1 MRKQIAMA
9 VVVLLS
15 LSVLSTDLRAD
26 EEKIAFE
33 KLPAAVKKTIKRK
46 FPKAEIEGASK
57 EVEDGTTTYEV
68 ELEIKDRSVDV
79 ALKADGTILEI
90 EREVPVNELPKAVK
104 KALAA
109 RYPKAKIEKVEEI
122 VKGEHGPVHYEV
134 AIKAEVVFT
143 AKGKIV
149 KGHEDEDE
157 KSSTKARK
165 SKKDDEDEDE
175 DDEDQDEEHEVKAK
189 KGDKDKGKIVKE
201 KEDEDEKSSI
211 KARKSKKDDKDD
223 EDEDEE
229 HEVKAKK
236 GDKD

>member
-1 MRKQIAMA
+1 MA
-9 VVVLLS
+9 GVGISRRQTLGES
-15 LSVLSTDLRAD
+15 SCGSKSRWQWSPSSVFRSCSTDLRAD

-90 EREVPVNELPKAVK
+90 EREVPVDELPKAVK

-122 VKGEHGPVHYEV
+122 VKGEDGPVHYEV
-134 AIKAEVVFT
+134 AIKAEVVLT
-143 AKGKIV
+143 AKGKFV
-149 KGHEDEDE
+149 
-157 KSSTKARK
+157 KARRRERMR
-165 SKKDDEDEDE
+165 SRP
-175 DDEDQDEEHEVKAK
+175 
-189 KGDKDKGKIVKE
+189 
-201 KEDEDEKSSI
+201 
-211 KARKSKKDDKDD
+211 RKPGSPRRMRTKMMKTRTTRMRRRPRRATRIDLG
-223 EDEDEE
+223 EGPASACFAAIPGRVESWES
-229 HEVKAKK
+229 AS
-236 GDKD
+236 